1 MVTPFLSLSRPESF
15 AIVVATR
22 QTPSRRPSAGCPGCG
37 LTTTGRCV
45 QVDVPTQSSAS
56 PTDRCCIGRPS
67 RRCRRSREI
76 ENTEVVGTSRPPR
89 PAVQIPIT
97 TSASCFPI
105 SACNRAIPSTPSGSR
120 PCSASVRPGP
130 SARDHDD
137 PEFKRLLQTAT
148 SAARLAASCSPL
160 PAVSVRKNCQQS
172 MWQCFSDTDI
182 PSAIPFC
189 PADRQGTIIFQ
200 DSKSNR
206 KSTHLP
212 AATGHESAAWPDPLA
227 LDRDS
232 GGGVGRAATRQ
243 RRPTKAWTDDEEADP
258 GCGPR

>member
-1 MVTPFLSLSRPESF
+1 MLR
-15 AIVVATR
+15 R
-22 QTPSRRPSAGCPGCG
+22 GRRPRVDLPAGCAGCG
-37 LTTTGRCV
+37 LTITGRCV
-45 QVDVPTQSSAS
+45 QVDVPADFKVRQVP
-56 PTDRCCIGRPS
+56 PTAAVSVARLGVADARVK
-67 RRCRRSREI
+67 I
-76 ENTEVVGTSRPPR
+76 ENAEVVGTSHPPR
-89 PAVQIPIT
+89 PAVSLPIAI
-97 TSASCFPI
+97 SASCFPI

-172 MWQCFSDTDI
+172 MWQCFSGTDI

-200 DSKSNR
+200 DSKSSR